1 MATADNGDDITSV
14 AVSTG
19 CLPVALS
26 DFAPIGI
33 GHSFNFTLPLND
45 PLNGKPQL
53 LLSGFIEFDDG
64 GDGSPSP
71 NPGPESVWG
80 VALSVLSVSW
90 DDNTELAN
98 ALILATILA
107 GSTDSVYNNYDD
119 DGTGGGRMLHVF
131 YYAFVPDKNPAGSTS
146 STSSELSLL
155 SSSAGGGEVYEAL
168 IPPTSGVFATVAVPF
183 HPGSPSYFSVL
194 ATVRSEYLEQAAIV
208 TVAALTDS

>member
-19 CLPVALS
+19 CWPVALS

-155 SSSAGGGEVYEAL
+155 SSSAGGGPWAWRV
-168 IPPTSGVFATVAVPF
+168 GVLP
-183 HPGSPSYFSVL
+183 HQL
-194 ATVRSEYLEQAAIV
+194 
-208 TVAALTDS
+208 D